1 MMPIGPLMIEH
12 RLIERAVPL
21 MKKEL
26 KRIDKENSADC
37 EFILSIVDFFR
48 TYADRCHHGK
58 EEDILFKALEKKDL
72 KPEHRKI
79 LDELMK
85 EHVYARETVGKLVKA
100 RVEYLKG
107 SKSAVGDI
115 KVQLNKLIDLYP
127 RHIEKEDKRFFIPVM
142 DYFQPEEKN
151 NMLDEMRRFD
161 MNLIHEKYGKMIKDL
176 EVALK

>member
-26 KRIDKENSADC
+26 KRIDEENSADC

-58 EEDILFKALEKKDL
+58 EEDILFKALKKKDL
-72 KPEHRKI
+72 KPEHKKI
-79 LDELMK
+79 LDELLS
-85 EHVYARETVGKLVKA
+85 EHVYARETVGKLIKA

-107 SKSAVGDI
+107 SKNAIGGI
-115 KVQLNKLIDLYP
+115 KDQLNKLIDLYP
-127 RHIEKEDKRFFIPVM
+127 RHIAKEDKRFFIPVM
-142 DYFQPEEKN
+142 DYFAQKEQDE
-151 NMLDEMRRFD
+151 MLDVMRRFD
-161 MNLIHEKYGKMIKDL
+161 MNLIHEKYGNIIKNM
-176 EVALK
+176 EAS